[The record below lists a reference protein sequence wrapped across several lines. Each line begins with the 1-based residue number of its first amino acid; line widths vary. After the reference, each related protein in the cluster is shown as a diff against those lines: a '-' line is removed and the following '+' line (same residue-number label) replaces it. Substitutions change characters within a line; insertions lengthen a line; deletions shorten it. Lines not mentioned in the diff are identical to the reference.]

1 MFGRRPRDTYLRDLE
16 LFADCPPAELE
27 SIDSLAT
34 RLRVDQGQVLLR
46 EGARD
51 RQFMVIV
58 EGQVG
63 VSRGQGAPI
72 AVLSRGDFVGE
83 MAMLT
88 GEQRSATVTALT
100 PLELL
105 VCNAWEFDAVV
116 RTAPSVKEKLVAAAA
131 SRIAANANAKAA

>member
-1 MFGRRPRDTYLRDLE
+1 MFGRRQSDTYLRDLE
-16 LFADCPPAELE
+16 LFADCTPAELRA
-27 SIDSLAT
+27 IDSLAT
-34 RLRVDQGQVLLR
+34 RLHVEQGQVLLR
-46 EGARD
+46 EGGRD

-58 EGQVG
+58 DGQVG
-63 VSRGQGAPI
+63 VTRGEGAPI

-88 GEQRSATVTALT
+88 GEERSATVTALT

-116 RTAPSVKEKLVAAAA
+116 GTAPSVKEKLVAAAA
-131 SRIAANANAKAA
+131 SRIAANADAQAA